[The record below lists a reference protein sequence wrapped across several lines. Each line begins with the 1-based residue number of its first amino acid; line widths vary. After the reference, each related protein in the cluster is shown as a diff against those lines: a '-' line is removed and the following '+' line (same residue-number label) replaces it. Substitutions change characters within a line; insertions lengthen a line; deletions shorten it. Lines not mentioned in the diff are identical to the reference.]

1 MFKFKL
7 FLFFLLLFNYVCN
20 VELNKPQEQT
30 EFIGNLRKSTKFKK
44 SLEEEN
50 SQKQSK

>member
-7 FLFFLLLFNYVCN
+7 FLFFVINCSLNI
-20 VELNKPQEQT
+20 ELNEPQEQT
-30 EFIGNLRKSTKFKK
+30 EFIENLRKSTKFKK